1 MRKRPSVDANIKMNQ
16 RLEFYDKDFKVV
28 VIKKPS
34 TIKLSK
40 QWEISKNS
48 RIEPTDIIALK
59 KYVTATKNSA
69 WVAEWKCQRT
79 ESMIWRTK

>member
-40 QWEISKNS
+40 QREISK
-48 RIEPTDIIALK
+48 K
-59 KYVTATKNSA
+59 F
-69 WVAEWKCQRT
+69 
-79 ESMIWRTK
+79 